1 MTEKSGF
8 RKNASV
14 VTLAVAT
21 NDGSSFQKS
30 AAYKEDA
37 SSAYLSGAR
46 TIDIKAALGI
56 VAKEYDIS
64 SDPGDYIFEAIRG
77 NTTNVPNENS
87 DGFHKQELLRFDHR
101 LGKQVYRTYEL
112 KPHHVNH
119 RSADP
124 KNARG
129 FIVDTHYNDSRPPLD
144 ICPNEECG
152 AKTADQGS
160 RDPETGIHCIKCGA
174 VVKDEFVELLV
185 AVDRKKDPTFAQGV
199 MTGILKNGSMGCS
212 CLRTRCNVCSN
223 VAYTRSEFCAHI
235 RNKGKEYDESEPGFN
250 PIAFVIRHKGKTANK
265 PRKVARSFE
274 WCEGVIFDEY
284 SRVHDPADPKAE
296 QYEILRLSS
305 KVAELES
312 GDKLRNESEILMLQT
327 RLSELEK
334 KVSEKIMAKTA
345 QVTPPA
351 APAAPPGMPP
361 VPEDA
366 APPSPEGAMP
376 PSPDGTMP
384 PSPVSLEEDGKGGV
398 VINIDTK
405 APGSVDIQSGEPV
418 EEVPGVPLEEMTP
431 ESEGATPAGP
441 GEVLTPEAMGIM
453 PGAPGA
459 TAPGAPAVPPR
470 RGASVVENSVLDAI
484 FQDLGGPSMLRFA
497 NSYKHIKAEITSAK
511 NIRIFDDEG
520 TLFVVKPDRVT
531 ADSKAASKTGS
542 DLAKTVLTMVAEYGI
557 GGTIK
562 RTNAIVGPR
571 LAQVLEYAV
580 DDMKNEERGKTDSV
594 LDEVET
600 DTEDKRD
607 GVEHSVT
614 EGGSD
619 TDHKEEYD
627 TKGLKDDVLT
637 DRDTDVEDEEHNVD
651 SADSLLKGGGGA
663 VKHPDSDTRQKRKD
677 WTLNQSAIDD
687 VGLDHKEKAAAKV
700 AKGKC
705 EECDSDPC
713 ECKSDKSAGKYEAK
727 RHAARIEAI
736 YRARLDK
743 KVAEIEQDKETFKK
757 NLQDRWAKAMKL
769 IARRQ
774 ALNLEY
780 SPLKTAVGIALC
792 NSCPLDA
799 DHDYEPMD
807 QKTAVT
813 LIEAAF
819 NDSIIEGTDKPAWE
833 ANIDAL
839 IDRAASIMG
848 MSDEALMQVEADL
861 KNIRAASIPL
871 DDMLVRPP
879 MSDDDLRVAARNGNL
894 QLNPSNAE
902 TAHSKD
908 TKRSAIRQAVGTTK
922 VAGLASISR

>member
-1 MTEKSGF
+1 
-8 RKNASV
+8 
-14 VTLAVAT
+14 
-21 NDGSSFQKS
+21 
-30 AAYKEDA
+30 
-37 SSAYLSGAR
+37 
-46 TIDIKAALGI
+46 
-56 VAKEYDIS
+56 
-64 SDPGDYIFEAIRG
+64 
-77 NTTNVPNENS
+77 
-87 DGFHKQELLRFDHR
+87 
-101 LGKQVYRTYEL
+101 
-112 KPHHVNH
+112 
-119 RSADP
+119 
-124 KNARG
+124 
-129 FIVDTHYNDSRPPLD
+129 
-144 ICPNEECG
+144 
-152 AKTADQGS
+152 
-160 RDPETGIHCIKCGA
+160 
-174 VVKDEFVELLV
+174 
-185 AVDRKKDPTFAQGV
+185 
-199 MTGILKNGSMGCS
+199 
-212 CLRTRCNVCSN
+212 
-223 VAYTRSEFCAHI
+223 
-235 RNKGKEYDESEPGFN
+235 
-250 PIAFVIRHKGKTANK
+250 
-265 PRKVARSFE
+265 
-274 WCEGVIFDEY
+274 
-284 SRVHDPADPKAE
+284 
-296 QYEILRLSS
+296 
-305 KVAELES
+305 
-312 GDKLRNESEILMLQT
+312 MLQT

-334 KVSEKIMAKTA
+334 KVSEKLMAKTA

-351 APAAPPGMPP
+351 PPAAPPGTPP
-361 VPEDA
+361 APADA

-376 PSPDGTMP
+376 PPA
-384 PSPVSLEEDGKGGV
+384 PVSLEEDGKGGV

-441 GEVLTPEAMGIM
+441 GEALTPEAMGIM

-459 TAPGAPAVPPR
+459 AAPGAPPPAAPPR
-470 RGASVVENSVLDAI
+470 RGASVVENSILDAI

-520 TLFVVKPDRVT
+520 TLFVVKPDRIT
-531 ADSKAASKTGS
+531 ADSKAASKTGA

-580 DDMKNEERGKTDSV
+580 DDMKGEERGKTDSV
-594 LDEVET
+594 LDEAVT

-614 EGGSD
+614 EGGSE
-619 TDHKEEYD
+619 TDRKEEYD

-637 DRDTDVEDEEHNVD
+637 DRDTDVEDEEHNVGD
-651 SADSLLKGGGGA
+651 ASSLLKGGGGA
-663 VKHPDSDTRQKRKD
+663 VKNQDSDTRQKRKD
-677 WTLNQSAIDD
+677 WTLGQSAVDD
-687 VGLDHKEKAAAKV
+687 VSVDHKGKV
-700 AKGKC
+700 AQMTPGVDAPTTDIGKQIDQLQNEVTSLNDQAINSGMAGDDVAMEQYFNLAKQKQDQMIKLFKQMEGKGQPAQGMPKAMAQKKVCEKC
-705 EECDSDPC
+705 DCSPC
-713 ECKSDKSAGKYEAK
+713 ECKDGKYEAK

-757 NLQDRWAKAMKL
+757 NMQERWAKAMKL

-792 NSCPLDA
+792 NPCVLDA
-799 DHDYEPMD
+799 EHDYEPMD

-819 NDSIIEGTDKPAWE
+819 NDAIIEGTDKPAWE

-839 IDRAASIMG
+839 IDRAASIMN

-871 DDMLVRPP
+871 DDTLVRPP
-879 MSDDDLRVAARNGNL
+879 MSDNDLRTAAKNGNL
-894 QLNPSNAE
+894 QLNPSSVE
-902 TAHSKD
+902 TAQSKD
-908 TKRSAIRQAVGTTK
+908 SKRNAIRQAVGTTK